1 MGPAKTVISN
11 ALLVSL
17 HLKTAL
23 IAHKDTSLIN
33 LLENVFSMH
42 LDNVLLDRI

>member
-11 ALLVSL
+11 ARLVSL
-17 HLKTAL
+17 HLTTAL

-33 LLENVFSMH
+33 LQGNVFLMS